1 MQHTAH
7 LRVHLRLLGI
17 HRRRRHERSQHAI
30 AAATAAATAD
40 AILLVLFVLVLVLL
54 LVVLVGRGHRSSIPE
69 RHAIAAGTCRRRRRR
84 PRRRSLRR
92 LETKQSMNQMLLLT
106 GHILSQLGQARTDLG
121 HLELTQLEQL
131 ALALALLV
139 RHRER
144 QLLRHLCLTI
154 ARVRGRVGRGEG
166 LNVGALELPSGEC
179 AHGRLGKLS
188 QALAQ
193 RHVADAHHAHHFA
206 LRTPEAMHTS
216 RDEQRRAADTRG
228 SAARLDPV
236 ALHALHEAQRRH

>member
-7 LRVHLRLLGI
+7 LRVHLSLLGI
-17 HRRRRHERSQHAI
+17 HWRRRHERRQHAI
-30 AAATAAATAD
+30 ADATASATAD
-40 AILLVLFVLVLVLL
+40 AILLVLFLLVLL
-54 LVVLVGRGHRSSIPE
+54 VVGLVGRGHRSSIPE

-154 ARVRGRVGRGEG
+154 ARV
-166 LNVGALELPSGEC
+166 
-179 AHGRLGKLS
+179 
-188 QALAQ
+188 
-193 RHVADAHHAHHFA
+193 
-206 LRTPEAMHTS
+206 
-216 RDEQRRAADTRG
+216 
-228 SAARLDPV
+228 
-236 ALHALHEAQRRH
+236 